1 MHINS
6 NQHICIDHC
15 GIVVR
20 RLMYRRTHFAFL
32 TLFKS
37 SYVCVYVD
45 LKSYQI
51 RHKRISHY
59 LPNIER
65 TNRFLWL
72 FHSILEFNLK
82 YVVVLPFRDL
92 WLPFFERG
100 FKGLSLLWYL
110 YSSHPLSRLRRRKA
124 NIPEKKY
131 SSFKNISKFSTQPKT
146 FMQIL
151 NQNKSDLWRFHS
163 KRERDFPSIIMSVC
177 MRCIF

>member
-1 MHINS
+1 M
-6 NQHICIDHC
+6 
-15 GIVVR
+15 
-20 RLMYRRTHFAFL
+20 LRRTHFAFL

-37 SYVCVYVD
+37 SDFCVYVD

-82 YVVVLPFRDL
+82 YVVVLPFRDF

-110 YSSHPLSRLRRRKA
+110 YSSHPLSRLRGKSKHTREKVFLIQKYFKIFNPTKKHLCKFWIKINPTFVDIIRRK
-124 NIPEKKY
+124 
-131 SSFKNISKFSTQPKT
+131 
-146 FMQIL
+146 
-151 NQNKSDLWRFHS
+151 
-163 KRERDFPSIIMSVC
+163 RDFPSIIMSVC